1 MGQQRA
7 GLGLL
12 SGRMMKRALG
22 ILSQLMAGR
31 AKEVRCQARLASE
44 GGLRFF
50 ETPGHNR
57 DMAYLRVEGLEL
69 YEGWGNSIRA
79 LGLGQEEG
87 HGSQTGALSSKERS
101 LFLCKGGVALGLAL
115 RAGDD
120 RA

>member
-1 MGQQRA
+1 MKALGQQRA

-44 GGLRFF
+44 GGLRSF
-50 ETPGHNR
+50 ETPGRNR
-57 DMAYLRVEGLEL
+57 DMPCLRVEGLEL
-69 YEGWGNSIRA
+69 YEEWGNPIRA

-87 HGSQTGALSSKERS
+87 FTDWSSQLQREKPVPLQGWS
-101 LFLCKGGVALGLAL
+101 CLGP
-115 RAGDD
+115 GPEGWG
-120 RA
+120 